1 MLRARRGT
9 TRRVLR
15 WGIDDSTGTG
25 RTGWPFWAAS
35 SDERIDRALS
45 LAAMREGER
54 LLDLGCGD
62 GRVLLR
68 AATVH
73 GAAVAGI
80 ELDPAL
86 AASARELLRAHGVD
100 GTVTQAD
107 FDTVPI
113 DADVVFAY
121 LSPATLQRL
130 RPLLG
135 ACQAGTRL
143 VTTGY
148 PVPGWK
154 ADEAAGRCF
163 LYRLPATE
171 AHIDRESRGW
181 ASAGVLVSLRPDTPS
196 LVAVKLHH
204 RGGPV
209 SAGVSGAGLRQW
221 VAIRTG
227 ADTAAPGDE
236 VIVDIR
242 FDPRPTGTLA
252 AGTLDVPGEPPF
264 QVFAAVDD
272 GEPGVWGL
280 AAPGCSVIGR
290 ALPGGDAASVLA
302 AARRSHPRRPRN
314 SAV

>member
-1 MLRARRGT
+1 MSGRA
-9 TRRVLR
+9 
-15 WGIDDSTGTG
+15 
-25 RTGWPFWAAS
+25 GWPFWAAT
-35 SDERIDRALS
+35 SDESIDRALS
-45 LAAMREGER
+45 LAAVRKGER

-73 GAAVAGI
+73 GAAVAGV

-86 AASARELLRAHGVD
+86 AASARELLSAHGVD
-100 GTVTQAD
+100 GTVVQAD
-107 FDTVPI
+107 FDTVTI

-135 ACQAGTRL
+135 ACRAGTRL

-154 ADEAAGRCF
+154 ADEVAGRCY
-163 LYRLPATE
+163 LYRLPAKE
-171 AHIDRESRGW
+171 VPIDRESRGW
-181 ASAGVLVSLRPDTPS
+181 ASAGVLVSVRPDTPS

-204 RGGPV
+204 GGGPV
-209 SAGVSGAGLRQW
+209 AVSVSGAELRHW
-221 VAIRTG
+221 IAIRTG

-236 VIVDIR
+236 VIVDLR
-242 FDPRPTGTLA
+242 FDPRPAGTLA

-264 QVFAAVDD
+264 QLFAAVDD

-280 AAPGCSVIGR
+280 TDPGCSAIGR
-290 ALPGGDAASVLA
+290 ALAGGDAAA
-302 AARRSHPRRPRN
+302 ALTDARRSHH
-314 SAV
+314 

>member
-1 MLRARRGT
+1 MSRAIR
-9 TRRVLR
+9 LYAAA
-15 WGIDDSTGTG
+15 IDDSTGTR
-25 RTGWPFWAAS
+25 RTGWPFWAAT
-35 SDERIDRALS
+35 SDEGIDRALS
-45 LAAMREGER
+45 LAAVREGDR

-73 GAAVAGI
+73 GAAVAGV

-86 AASARELLRAHGVD
+86 AASARELLRTHGVD
-100 GTVTQAD
+100 GTVMEAD

-130 RPLLG
+130 RPILG
-135 ACQAGTRL
+135 ACPAGTRL

-148 PVPGWK
+148 PVPGWE
-154 ADEAAGRCF
+154 ADEADGRCY

-171 AHIDRESRGW
+171 ADVDGESRGW
-181 ASAGVLVSLRPDTPS
+181 ASAGVLVSVRPDAPS

-204 RGGPV
+204 GGGPV
-209 SAGVSGAGLRQW
+209 AVSISGAGFSEW
-221 VAIRTG
+221 VAVRTG
-227 ADTAAPGDE
+227 ADTAAPGTE

-242 FDPRPTGTLA
+242 FDSRPAGTLA

-264 QVFAAVDD
+264 HVFAVVDD

-280 AAPGCSVIGR
+280 SASGCGVIGR
-290 ALPGGDAASVLA
+290 ALAGGNAASVLA
-302 AARRSHPRRPRN
+302 AVTSF
-314 SAV
+314 VL